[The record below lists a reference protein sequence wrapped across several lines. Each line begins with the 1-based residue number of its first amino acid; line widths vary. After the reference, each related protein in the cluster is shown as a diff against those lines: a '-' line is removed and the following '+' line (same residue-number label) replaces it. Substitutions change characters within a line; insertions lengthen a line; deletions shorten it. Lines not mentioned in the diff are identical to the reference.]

1 LFVLF
6 LRCCALRK
14 VPIGDMFDHNPF
26 TGSDWRGK
34 CGGGDAGS
42 SGDAAAA
49 AAAAAAAEGD
59 ASAAAAPPLR
69 MTTPVALKAG
79 ESPAV
84 NYGMRSNAQ
93 LLLTCVAFGSLRNT
107 TQMFDNRTPCNSD
120 PLAVPPLP
128 PSFWRRYGFCLHPNP
143 ADGFAVALAAAGGGL
158 AQGAR
163 RVALRAARLTRRA
176 HLSRRAPLPPPL
188 LAALRICLASD
199 GEVYASRSDDG
210 HIDGHNDDAS
220 ALGAFVGC
228 PRTEARVV
236 STLRRALRDA
246 LRAVA
251 VDGAADAAVLAPA
264 SQGGI
269 GTVAVCDGIRG
280 SDAPAWALAAY
291 RTGQADILRDALAA
305 LAQHAAAALLPEAD
319 ADAMQDDDADAGAD
333 GAAAEGA
340 AFVGWLSRGG
350 ADVAGFTP
358 ASLAA
363 MGGARA
369 GRGWAPPPLI
379 IAAAAPA
386 DAVLARL
393 PSALI
398 LRADDAAARAAAAA
412 AAAASD
418 AGAAAAA
425 AVSGDEESALAFA
438 LAWHRS
444 IGDASPF
451 AGVLCALAHLP
462 PPLAAAAAL
471 APLLKGTTA
480 GAAAAAEAYAA
491 EHGDDDDADADD
503 DDDDD
508 ADADADAGGGA
519 SVDALYLLLD
529 GAGVR
534 SPGAAAAWGR
544 AAVARAC
551 VGVVASD
558 GSPRASALVPIAH
571 ALAGGPLWGALL
583 EAQAA
588 PDGSGDVLL
597 VRVLRASASVV
608 SVHDA
613 AHFVSPRRLLLRRC
627 APARRC
633 APRPAPRTRPRS
645 FWQTGRPKPF

>member
-1 LFVLF
+1 
-6 LRCCALRK
+6 
-14 VPIGDMFDHNPF
+14 M
-26 TGSDWRGK
+26 
-34 CGGGDAGS
+34 
-42 SGDAAAA
+42 
-49 AAAAAAAEGD
+49 
-59 ASAAAAPPLR
+59 
-69 MTTPVALKAG
+69 
-79 ESPAV
+79 
-84 NYGMRSNAQ
+84 
-93 LLLTCVAFGSLRNT
+93 
-107 TQMFDNRTPCNSD
+107 
-120 PLAVPPLP
+120 
-128 PSFWRRYGFCLHPNP
+128 HPNP

-163 RVALRAARLTRRA
+163 HVALRAARLTRRA

-220 ALGAFVGC
+220 ALGARVGC

-236 STLRRALRDA
+236 ATLRRALRDA

-251 VDGAADAAVLAPA
+251 VDAAADAAVLAPA

-305 LAQHAAAALLPEAD
+305 LAQHAAAALLPEAEAHAD
-319 ADAMQDDDADAGAD
+319 ADAMQDGDADAGAD
-333 GAAAEGA
+333 GAAEGA
-340 AFVGWLSRGG
+340 AFVGWLARGG

-363 MGGARA
+363 LGGARA

-379 IAAAAPA
+379 VASHAPA
-386 DAVLARL
+386 GALLARL
-393 PSALI
+393 PSSLI
-398 LRADDAAARAAAAA
+398 LRADDVSARAAAAA

-425 AVSGDEESALAFA
+425 AVSGDEETALAFA

-451 AGVLCALAHLP
+451 AGVLSALAHLP

-471 APLLKGTTA
+471 APLLEGTTA

-491 EHGDDDDADADD
+491 EHGDDDDADADAD

-508 ADADADAGGGA
+508 ADDGDADADAGGGA

-534 SPGAAAAWGR
+534 SPGTAAAWGR

-588 PDGSGDVLL
+588 PDGRGDVLL
-597 VRVLRASASVV
+597 VRLRAHPHPRCVFAVRMTQHAPS
-608 SVHDA
+608 
-613 AHFVSPRRLLLRRC
+613 RRLLLRRC
-627 APARRC
+627 APALRC
-633 APRPAPRTRPRS
+633 ARRPAPRTRPRCC
-645 FWQTGRPKPF
+645 WRTAHPKPF